1 MAYGNHSKLLLA
13 GVAPSLAADG
23 GGGGGSGLTST
34 PTPPPTRAPT
44 KRSRLGG
51 GLWTRNQRKLAAVT
65 IVMLTSMLSS
75 CGGGDA
81 GETSA
86 APVLVS
92 PPAPSSSLPPPTPTP
107 PPPMVSGPLSLTQV
121 RDFTTLGWIYRST
134 RTSSTGVDAAGP
146 ERPEG
151 VQAFEFSYLAEN
163 QTYEAKIPGFERG
176 RLETISLT
184 GLQGNPSGTFNAVLN
199 PSGIDRQAIRL
210 GLPLPT
216 RNTQLN
222 LRHTSQAL
230 LIATQPVPGEP
241 DRETKH
247 QGSFA
252 FGVPTTA
259 AQMPRAGLAQYTLV
273 SEALTAVPA
282 ANVFELV
289 ARLELRPDFG
299 AGTLTGTM
307 SADVYYDATD
317 WDKFF
322 RVTVAISDVVSSPDR
337 TSFSGRLAAEGSSE
351 SGFLE
356 GRFTGPDAS
365 EIMVRWLVPFIN
377 PITRQRATMFGS
389 SVGKRVVS

>member
-1 MAYGNHSKLLLA
+1 MAYGNYGKLLLA
-13 GVAPSLAADG
+13 GAVPSLAAYG
-23 GGGGGSGLTST
+23 GGGGGSGLNST
-34 PTPPPTRAPT
+34 LTPPPTRATT

-65 IVMLTSMLSS
+65 IVMLTSMLGS

-86 APVLVS
+86 PPLLVAAPA
-92 PPAPSSSLPPPTPTP
+92 APSPTPPSTPTP
-107 PPPMVSGPLSLTQV
+107 SPPTVSGPISLTQA
-121 RDFTTLGWIYRST
+121 RDFTTLGWVYRST
-134 RTSSTGVDAAGP
+134 RTSTGLFPTGP

-163 QTYEAKIPGFERG
+163 QSYEARIPGFERG
-176 RLETISLT
+176 RLETLLL
-184 GLQGNPSGTFNAVLN
+184 GGNPGNPTGTFNAVLN
-199 PSGIDRQAIRL
+199 PSGIGRQAIGL

-216 RNTQLN
+216 RNTLLD
-222 LRHTSQAL
+222 LRHTSRAFL
-230 LIATQPVPGEP
+230 SATQPVPGEP
-241 DRETKH
+241 ERVTNH

-259 AQMPRAGLAQYTLV
+259 AQMPRAGLGQYTLV
-273 SEALTAVPA
+273 SEALTAVPGA
-282 ANVFELV
+282 ATVFEVV

-307 SADVYYDATD
+307 SADVYDGSND
-317 WDKFF
+317 WDEFF
-322 RVTVAISDVVSSPDR
+322 LVTVTISDVVSSPDR
-337 TSFSGRLAAEGSSE
+337 TSFSGRLTAAGSSE

-365 EIMVRWLVPFIN
+365 EIMVRWLVPFVN
-377 PITRQRATMFGS
+377 PNTRQRATMFGS
-389 SVGKRVVS
+389 SVGKRVGS